1 MRKTYLL
8 VLGTVFTLSSALVSC
23 GDSNDDPTDPTE
35 NPDPINPEEPS
46 AGEAM
51 SPASQK
57 EYLDVVA
64 KEFMDETKASDF
76 NAIADLYNYVSDTYT
91 DNYDWDA
98 VGEWGSD
105 IYESLRESLGTIDR
119 EQEKSNWGEYNYIYT
134 NYKAVLMASN
144 FTGHFT
150 ATNRKWTL
158 TKANDLQFIFND
170 KNGKECVLKLET
182 SGSVKKVYLGNIEE
196 WVDYDYESS
205 GDQYISNEYYDR
217 TQLTI
222 GVPENI
228 VVTLTQG
235 GNQVVKTTVKVN
247 IGGLTDE
254 KFDISKNELDVSTLV
269 ELNNGYKFNF
279 SQIAYNVSSK
289 ASASFEMSKNGK
301 SLALVAFSSD
311 LSDIP
316 SCNID
321 AFVNEDC
328 DDVDFDNANMK
339 NVYVKLDI
347 IGKVQI
353 QGILSDVRKFAD
365 YLDSADANDDSESK
379 YKSYI
384 NQANSLLD
392 LNLFYD
398 GKAVKQA
405 TVKLEPFISESWGGT
420 TYWEVEP
427 VLNFYDGSS
436 YSTFEAFFN
445 DKDFKSVID
454 TFEELADKYAAL
466 VNERIDW

>member
-8 VLGTVFTLSSALVSC
+8 VLGTVFTLSSAFVSC
-23 GDSNDDPTDPTE
+23 GDSNTTPVDNFDPR
-35 NPDPINPEEPS
+35 EPA

-57 EYLDVVA
+57 EYLELVA

-98 VGEWGSD
+98 VDKWGSD
-105 IYESLRESLGTIDR
+105 IYKSLRESLGTTDR
-119 EQEKSNWGEYNYIYT
+119 EQEKYTWGEYNYIYT
-134 NYKAVLMASN
+134 NYKALLKASN

-150 ATNRKWTL
+150 ATNGKWTL

-170 KNGKECVLKLET
+170 KNGQVCVLKLET
-182 SGSVKKVYLGNIEE
+182 SGSVKKVYLGNTTE
-196 WVDYDYESS
+196 WVDYYNESS
-205 GDQYISNEYYDR
+205 GGQYISNEYYDR

-247 IGGLTDE
+247 IGGLLTDE

-279 SQIAYNVSSK
+279 SQIAYNVNSK
-289 ASASFEMSKNGK
+289 ASVSFEMSKNGK

-311 LSDIP
+311 LSGIP

-328 DDVDFDNANMK
+328 DDVNFDNANMK

-347 IGKVQI
+347 LGKVQI
-353 QGILSDVRKFAD
+353 LGTLSDARQFAD
-365 YLDSADANDDSESK
+365 YLDSADANDKSESE
-379 YKSYI
+379 YKSYV
-384 NQANSLLD
+384 NQANSLLN
-392 LNLFYD
+392 LNLCYN

-405 TVKLEPFISESWGGT
+405 TVKLEPFSSESWGGT
-420 TYWEVEP
+420 THWKVEP

-466 VNERIDW
+466 FK